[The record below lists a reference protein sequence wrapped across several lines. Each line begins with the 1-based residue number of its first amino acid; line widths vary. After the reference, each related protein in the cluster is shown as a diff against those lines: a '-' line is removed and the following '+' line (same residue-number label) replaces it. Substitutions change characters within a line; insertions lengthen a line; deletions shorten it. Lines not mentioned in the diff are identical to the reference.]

1 MSKHKSGPVNEDTP
15 WRAEGLKVYSASDVE
30 VATVSRDPDIEDY
43 REQRAHGEARARR
56 IAAAP
61 EMLNALIGNVD
72 MLHRI
77 KRELA
82 NPMPEV
88 EHALNVALAAI
99 AKAEGRDK

>member
-1 MSKHKSGPVNEDTP
+1 MTRWKLVVESGPVFRFSIRE
-15 WRAEGLKVYSASDVE
+15 EASE
-30 VATVSRDPDIEDY
+30 SFIGREIATVNPYNIIDR
-43 REQRAHGEARARR
+43 QALGHL

-61 EMLNALIGNVD
+61 EMLNALISNVD

-99 AKAEGRDK
+99 AKVEGRL